1 MSKKVVVN
9 IKIDGEDT
17 WQINA
22 PMEAKDID
30 KLMQLDTDSDK
41 IRKFFKILLNEK

>member
-1 MSKKVVVN
+1 MSKKIVVN
-9 IKIDGEDT
+9 IKIDGEDM

-30 KLMQLDTDSDK
+30 KLMHLDTDADK
-41 IRKFFKILLNEK
+41 IRKLFKILLDEK